1 MGVYPI
7 IELMFARLRDGYSL
21 QPADSCTLTLLT
33 QTADCAE
40 RSGWVR
46 YLELGPVRLWSASL
60 NELDEAS
67 KLIHDEYIVGND
79 AKGLVLRFDKA
90 WRVD

>member
-1 MGVYPI
+1 
-7 IELMFARLRDGYSL
+7 
-21 QPADSCTLTLLT
+21 
-33 QTADCAE
+33 
-40 RSGWVR
+40 VR